1 MLLRGI
7 ARASPNPTLFHVG
20 PAFVGAEKA
29 SRGRIW
35 PDRIWL
41 TQPNP
46 SQISYFV
53 FFSIETDILLYKQ
66 YLAGPTL
73 LQMSLR
79 VNFVHSLCASFS
91 QDYITRNTSRKRTNY
106 YCCTMHR
113 QSENSEYFCNLDMF
127 HNMLYVCYYIFIIIL
142 IVIIIAIVIIDHHHR
157 SSSSS
162 GKLSLPLLH
171 FPLPP

>member
-7 ARASPNPTLFHVG
+7 AQASPNPTLFHVG

-46 SQISYFV
+46 SQISYI
-53 FFSIETDILLYKQ
+53 FSTYKRYILHYKQ
-66 YLAGPTL
+66 YLAGPIL

-79 VNFVHSLCASFS
+79 VNFVHSLSASFS
-91 QDYITRNTSRKRTNY
+91 QDYIKQNTSRKCTNY
-106 YCCTMHR
+106 YCCCTLHR
-113 QSENSEYFCNLDMF
+113 QSENSEYFCILD
-127 HNMLYVCYYIFIIIL
+127 IIN
-142 IVIIIAIVIIDHHHR
+142 
-157 SSSSS
+157 
-162 GKLSLPLLH
+162 
-171 FPLPP
+171 